1 TTMSNT
7 RQGIIFSEIG
17 DGGTRCVTRISG
29 TKRRRDIDKT
39 LFNIKI
45 IFLQIIDQHL
55 FGLEFL
61 ISKLRMVI
69 QLFTNMNE
77 IIFNCFKFFN
87 KIFHYSF
94 LLVGCYFVVWIG
106 LPLCAVVL
114 FYGPLTLSMCLHL
127 VQCAVILFYVPSSRS
142 MCRYSVLCAFISFN
156 VPLFCSMD
164 LHLALCSVVLFYGP
178 SSHSM
183 FRPPVLW
190 TSTSLYVNLYV
201 HMNNYTSIC
210 INIHTPIINVN

>member
-1 TTMSNT
+1 QIMTTTMSNT

-87 KIFHYSF
+87 KVFHYSF

-156 VPLFCSMD
+156 VPLFCSMC
-164 LHLALCSVVLFYGP
+164 LHLVQCAIILFYGP
-178 SSHSM
+178 SSCSM
-183 FRPPVLW
+183 FRRSVLW
-190 TSTSLYVNLYV
+190 AFISFYVPSSCSMDRHL
-201 HMNNYTSIC
+201 TLC
-210 INIHTPIINVN
+210 